1 MSVVVPIAT
10 PKEGLAPVSEP
21 STGPRDVAKKTFSKQ
36 LWRLMLRRGL
46 TQAELG
52 RKAGIGRDLINRYVK
67 GLSLPGEQMAHKLAE
82 ALDVRV
88 ADLYPASIEATL
100 DAEGPA
106 IELRQSLADPSK
118 AHLRINM
125 ELPYAVALSV
135 LALIQQGGS
144 AAAG

>member
-1 MSVVVPIAT
+1 MSSSDHTIC
-10 PKEGLAPVSEP
+10 
-21 STGPRDVAKKTFSKQ
+21 PRDVAKKTFSKQ

-67 GLSLPGEQMAHKLAE
+67 GMSLPGEQMAHKLAL

-106 IELRQSLADPSK
+106 IELRQSLADPTK

-125 ELPYAVALSV
+125 ELPYTVALSV